1 MEALEA
7 AEAEEEALKGGGD
20 STKERAEGIDAREKQ
35 LDNVAKLEGY
45 LDGEINDLFD
55 ARDMHG

>member
-7 AEAEEEALKGGGD
+7 MEAEAEALKGPGED
-20 STKERAEGIDAREKQ
+20 SAKVDGQNAHDKQ
-35 LDNVAKLEGY
+35 LNNVAKLEGY

-55 ARDMHG
+55 QSDMHG